1 MKKIFLLVLVLITSM
16 FLLCSCECKHKE
28 LSKADCTTPQK
39 CLKCDASIGAALGHT
54 DGAWITDKEPTCT
67 EDGSKHQVCSVC
79 NATIKTETLTKLDHT
94 EVVDAAVA
102 PTCTTDGKTEGK
114 HCSVCNEVLV
124 AQTVVNKLGHT
135 EVIDADVAPT
145 CTADGKT
152 EGKHCS
158 VCNVVLVA
166 QTVVNKL
173 GHTEVVDIAVAPT
186 CTTDGKTEGKHC
198 SVCNEVLIAQTVVG
212 KLGHTEVTD
221 VAIAPTCTTEGKTEG
236 KHCSVCNEIF
246 VAQETIEARH
256 NYVAT
261 IVNRDCG
268 NNAKKVYTCADCHHS
283 YNEEIDSIGLEFN
296 LTSVSSA
303 TMNGYGRYQKYYE
316 ITTIGGYGIILLKYE
331 LFINEPDIYPT
342 SIVDFTSET
351 SVTVS
356 FTGYA
361 DAIDN
366 YVYKITAKDEAGN
379 ISIYRF
385 SLKDESLINYEHKGE
400 IEHTFSDWSVTK
412 ESTCSEYG
420 EKQSVCSVCNNTIT
434 DIVEKKPHTV
444 AVDEAIPSN
453 CMQTGLTEGSHCA
466 VCETV
471 IVAQTE
477 TPAGEH
483 SYENKICICGRD
495 VSDEAIA
502 TYDLSKN
509 QDGSIIA
516 YLTNT
521 NSGQK
526 VYILGN
532 GEMKNYL
539 NYGTN
544 VSPFKENKSIIEV
557 YIGEGITSISDYL
570 FYFCT
575 NLRLVNI
582 PQSTTYIGSS
592 SFIYCS
598 LCTVTLPKGLT
609 RIEHNAFNGNFKLT
623 NLIFPESLEYIGTNA
638 FTNCNI
644 TSIYIPKNVSYI
656 GVGAFSY
663 NNEIYKLTVDKN
675 NITYHSS
682 NNCLINTATKTLIS
696 GCKNSIIPADGSVTC
711 IDEAAFAGCE
721 FISFIIPDCIVEI
734 RTYAFIGCD
743 FIQIVI
749 PISVNKIDSNAFLYC
764 YSLTTIYCEVSSQ
777 PSNWSKD
784 WDRVDAFPDKY
795 VTVVWGY
802 SK

>member
-1 MKKIFLLVLVLITSM
+1 MKKIFLLVVVLIASM

-28 LSKADCTTPQK
+28 LSKADCITPQK

-79 NATIKTETLTKLDHT
+79 NATIKTETLTKLGHT

-135 EVIDADVAPT
+135 EVIDAAVAPT

-173 GHTEVVDIAVAPT
+173 GHTEVVDVAVAPT

-212 KLGHTEVTD
+212 KLGHTEMTD

-331 LFINEPDIYPT
+331 LFINETDIYPT

-544 VSPFKENKSIIEV
+544 VSPFKENKSIIEI

-570 FYFCT
+570 FYFCSKLKT
-575 NLRLVNI
+575 VNI
-582 PQSTTYIGSS
+582 PQSVTYIGSG
-592 SFIYCS
+592 SFLYCT
-598 LCTVTLPKGLT
+598 LTVITLPNNLKKIGSS
-609 RIEHNAFNGNFKLT
+609 AFAGNYTLT
-623 NLIFPESLEYIGTNA
+623 NIVFPESLEYIGEGA
-638 FTNCNI
+638 FTNCNM

-656 GVGAFSY
+656 GKEAFSF
-663 NNEIYKLTVDKN
+663 NIGLSQITVDEN
-675 NITYHSS
+675 NSIYHSD
-682 NNCLINTATKTLIS
+682 NNCIIHTSTKTLAV
-696 GCKNSIIPADGSVTC
+696 GCKNSIIPSDGSV
-711 IDEAAFAGCE
+711 IYIGAYAFSG
-721 FISFIIPDCIVEI
+721 SKLTNLIIPSSIVKIGEF
-734 RTYAFIGCD
+734 AFSACSMTEV
-743 FIQIVI
+743 VI
-749 PISVNKIDSNAFLYC
+749 PISVKTIGSSAFYLC
-764 YSLTTIYCEVSSQ
+764 KALTIYCEASSK
-777 PSNWSKD
+777 PSD
-784 WDRVDAFPDKY
+784 WNNKWDDTYYSA
-795 VTVVWGY
+795 TVVWGY
-802 SK
+802 TE